1 MGERERIEEPNKLT
15 LVMEFPRLKYDLLA
29 LGRLTEDLTPPHRQL
44 RAQIQAVAYI
54 MGDSSGLGFGFV
66 LWSQWKLIYE
76 SGEFTSL
83 YQGISSNFQEGDNLT
98 IRIKE
103 SVESGELK
111 GVELFALTD
120 NLVFERVFYKGTSKI
135 PLLF

>member
-1 MGERERIEEPNKLT
+1 M
-15 LVMEFPRLKYDLLA
+15 
-29 LGRLTEDLTPPHRQL
+29 
-44 RAQIQAVAYI
+44 
-54 MGDSSGLGFGFV
+54 
-66 LWSQWKLIYE
+66 LWGQWKLISE

-111 GVELFALTD
+111 GVELCALTD
-120 NLVFERVFYKGTSKI
+120 NLVFESVFYKGTSKP